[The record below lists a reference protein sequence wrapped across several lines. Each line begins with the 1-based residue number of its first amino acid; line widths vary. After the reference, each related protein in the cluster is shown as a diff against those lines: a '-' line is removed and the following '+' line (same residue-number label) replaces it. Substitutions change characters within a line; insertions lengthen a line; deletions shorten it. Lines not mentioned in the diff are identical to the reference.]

1 MGRIFK
7 PKDTEEYWI
16 CTKDRIMEEI
26 IFRKRHKRYVY
37 RPIVKICEGKK
48 IRLNKIKS
56 GSTYSEHIIF
66 VEKK

>member
-16 CTKDRIMEEI
+16 CTKDRIIEKTF
-26 IFRKRHKRYVY
+26 FRTKKRYVF

-56 GSTYSEHIIF
+56 GTTYSEHIIF